1 MRETSVAITW
11 TAALLTSTVGAA
23 LLFSARPGINWAIW
37 VAAAS
42 ISVILSRVVGRK
54 QLELPLL
61 VLLTWATV
69 LSLGLAVSDNG
80 MIRFLVVISDAMLL
94 GLAVV
99 AVGSES
105 WSALSAKMLAAV
117 PFLAPFRV
125 WRATAYEAADAPR
138 SISSPRAR
146 SVIKGTLLSAPL
158 VLILIML
165 LGSADPVIRWVT
177 NRISAW
183 LPDWSFPPRLL
194 FFGFL
199 LSITLGANS
208 ISSRQIGPKLPNMP
222 GLARTS
228 TIGLTEQR
236 MMLWS
241 AEVVIW
247 LFVLLQAAYLIH
259 PPPVLVDSG
268 VTFAEY
274 ARRGFGELSFAV
286 TIVGAIILILEYAR
300 PADATERDRRMLAR
314 LELALLV
321 ALELVLVSAFRR
333 VILYEQA
340 YGFTTGRLFP
350 QAYMVAMSLVLIALA
365 VEVSKGS
372 ISVSFGRRVAEIAL
386 GVFTVLVFWNY
397 EAWIVN
403 RNIDRASQ
411 SGKFDWFYARRLS
424 RDAIP
429 TLISRHAE
437 LPPDAR
443 AGIEAWLDCTP
454 LPAERRW
461 FEWNRS
467 VRAADHALRSWNKAP
482 CFHTPPAAALSVST
496 LRERHEIAPTCRAPF
511 GEPRSLV
518 SSGGARSSALP
529 DASRQMQASS

>member
-1 MRETSVAITW
+1 MRQNSAAITW
-11 TAALLTSTVGAA
+11 TAALLTSAVGAA
-23 LLFSARPGINWAIW
+23 LLFSAWPGINWAIW

-42 ISVILSRVVGRK
+42 ISVILSRIVGQEK
-54 QLELPLL
+54 LEGPLI
-61 VLLTWATV
+61 VLLSWATV
-69 LSLGLAVSDNG
+69 LSFGLAVRDND
-80 MIRFLVVISDAMLL
+80 MIRFFVVISDAMLL

-99 AVGSES
+99 VVGSES

-125 WRATAYEAADAPR
+125 WRATAYEAADAPQ

-146 SVIKGTLLSAPL
+146 SIIRGTLLSAPI

-165 LGSADPVIRWVT
+165 LGSADPVIRWGT
-177 NRISAW
+177 DRITEW

-208 ISSRQIGPKLPNMP
+208 ISSRQGEARLPKLPALN
-222 GLARTS
+222 GTS
-228 TIGLTEQR
+228 TVGLTEQR

-241 AEVVIW
+241 AAVVLW
-247 LFVLLQAAYLIH
+247 LFVLLQTSYFIH
-259 PPPVLVDSG
+259 PPPVAIDSG

-300 PADATERDRRMLAR
+300 PADATERDRRMLTR

-350 QAYMVAMSLVLIALA
+350 QAYMLAMSLVLIALA
-365 VEVSKGS
+365 IEVTRGS

-411 SGKFDWFYARRLS
+411 SGKFDWHYARRLS

-429 TLISRHAE
+429 ALISRHAE

-443 AGIEAWLDCTP
+443 AGIEAWLACTP
-454 LPAERRW
+454 LPTERRW

-467 VRAADHALRSWNKAP
+467 VRATDRALRGWNRAP
-482 CFHTPPAAALSVST
+482 CFRTPPPQPGADTSLTTST
-496 LRERHEIAPTCRAPF
+496 RPWAGR
-511 GEPRSLV
+511 
-518 SSGGARSSALP
+518 
-529 DASRQMQASS
+529 ASRGASSTPEE